1 MKFIGKLIEYF
12 FNNQDMEI
20 FKMSGKNLVKS
31 VIDASNYIFNRKL
44 VSGKAGNVSARF
56 KDHEMDIVAITPT
69 GISLADVNQE
79 NVVLVDLNGNY
90 LSRGQPSSEL
100 FLHLEIYKNRP
111 DVMGIVHTHSPY
123 ATGFSFSDK
132 KIRRLEGFGEIK
144 KHYLEE
150 LEYQKPGSRE
160 LAQETAAKMIDED
173 VIILKNHG
181 VVASGINVKEAA
193 SLAEFVEEIAK
204 TQFVSHILNIK

>member
-1 MKFIGKLIEYF
+1 MGR
-12 FNNQDMEI
+12 N
-20 FKMSGKNLVKS
+20 NLVES
-31 VIDASNYIFNRKL
+31 VIEASNYIFNRKL
-44 VSGKAGNVSARF
+44 VSGKAGNISARF
-56 KDHEMDIVAITPT
+56 KDSEMDIVAITPT
-69 GISLADVNQE
+69 NVSLADVNKE
-79 NVVLVDLNGNY
+79 NVVLVDLNGKS

-111 DVMGIVHTHSPY
+111 EVMGIVHTHSPY

-144 KHYLEE
+144 KPYLEE
-150 LEYQKPGSRE
+150 LGYQKPGSIE
-160 LAQETAAKMIDED
+160 LAQKTAEKMMDED

-204 TQFVSHILNIK
+204 TQFISHIINIK

>member
-1 MKFIGKLIEYF
+1 
-12 FNNQDMEI
+12 MEI
-20 FKMSGKNLVKS
+20 SKMSGKNLVES

-90 LSRGQPSSEL
+90 LSRGYPSSEL
-100 FLHLEIYKNRP
+100 FLHLEIYKNRS

-123 ATGFSFSDK
+123 ATGFSFSDE
-132 KIRRLEGFGEIK
+132 KIRRLEGFGKIK
-144 KHYLEE
+144 KRYLEE
-150 LEYQKPGSRE
+150 LEYKKPGSTE
-160 LAQETAAKMIDED
+160 LAQETAEKMIDED

-181 VVASGINVKEAA
+181 VVSIGINVKEAA

-204 TQFVSHILNIK
+204 TQFVTHILNMNNK